1 MWKRQSVRE
10 KNHVELDMAKSD
22 PVYLTLQKCVL
33 CIKYCDLFFFS
44 NMV

>member
-1 MWKRQSVRE
+1 MEKTRVRE

-22 PVYLTLQKCVL
+22 PAYLTLQKCVL
-33 CIKYCDLFFFS
+33 CIKYCDFLFP